1 MNYTSSKIIG
11 ILALTILLASLATAY
26 AMWSETLRIN
36 VTINTGEVD
45 VEWSDWACSDTG
57 PDPQAPGFNNS
68 EGKDVASCIVEP
80 ELYDD
85 EGDVIKLNVTI
96 VNAYPGYQPEFKF
109 LVDNIGTIPV
119 KLLNYTIIGVNT
131 TALDV
136 EFYPPAD
143 TQIHAGEDSTYE
155 MKVTVLQAAE
165 ENATYTF
172 EITLVFAQWNEVP

>member
-1 MNYTSSKIIG
+1 MNYTSSKIVG

-26 AMWSETLRIN
+26 AMWAETLRIN

-45 VEWSDWACSDTG
+45 VEWSDWACSDRG

-68 EGKDVASCIVEP
+68 EGKDVASCYVEP
-80 ELYDD
+80 EIYDD

-96 VNAYPGYQPEFKF
+96 TNAYPGYNPEFKF

-119 KLLNYTIIGVNT
+119 KLLNYTIEGVNT
-131 TALDV
+131 TALSVNMTIPD
-136 EFYPPAD
+136 D
-143 TQIHAGEDSTYE
+143 TQIHAGEDLTIGMSVE
-155 MKVTVLQAAE
+155 VLQAAQ

>member
-1 MNYTSSKIIG
+1 MNYTSSKIVG

-45 VEWSDWACSDTG
+45 VEWSDWKCSDTG

-96 VNAYPGYQPEFKF
+96 TNAYPGYQPSIKL

-119 KLLNYTIIGVNT
+119 KLLNYTITGVNT

-136 EFYPPAD
+136 DFTVPSD
-143 TQIHAGEDSTYE
+143 TQIHPGEDSTYE
-155 MKVTVLQAAE
+155 MTITVLQPAE

-172 EITLVFAQWNEVP
+172 EVTLVFAQWNEVP